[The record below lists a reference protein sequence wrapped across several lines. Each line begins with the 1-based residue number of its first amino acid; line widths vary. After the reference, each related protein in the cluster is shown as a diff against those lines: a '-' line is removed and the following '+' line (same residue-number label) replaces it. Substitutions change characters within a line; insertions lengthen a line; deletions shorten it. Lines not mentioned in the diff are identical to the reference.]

1 MVTKR
6 SLKGHEVPELH
17 IGEVFE
23 EFYRLESIL
32 NKSDQKSYIIIRLVT
47 IIDQFCRSVV
57 RHKLYGSSN
66 DSLGTI
72 ELEAPFIDNLIGAI
86 MENKRVSKEDIIA
99 ASYKFQNTAAIQKE
113 FKNAFQGLDRN
124 DYDELFKIRH
134 RLVHTINQ
142 SPPLETAKYYYLAE
156 KLMKNIVE
164 MHDSGNNFYRLKVF
178 ALQKLKNYD
187 ALVRCYND
195 ANAHYGKKIKK
206 NPKNLEVLDEWG
218 YVLWRLE
225 KHKESIRCYDKIIK
239 LDQSNDFAYEMKASV
254 LGDLK
259 DRAGAIECYDKI
271 IAMYPD
277 DPVGYYNQGIQLYE
291 FGEYKTAIKFFNT
304 AIKLDKNMSDAY
316 YMKGKSLQML
326 KKYNKSIDFFNTYM
340 QQQKES
346 EDPNVFLD
354 FGLSLQKNG
363 DSVKAIEYLVK
374 SLFLFERSE
383 FYHTHKDYYSG
394 MAWQGLQVHN
404 MAIVY
409 FKKVLDSE
417 PDYNEARLAM
427 GESLLEMGEHTDAIQ
442 CFDTVLQTE
451 PENRNAQ
458 GGKKAAL
465 AQSTIYTAE

>member
-1 MVTKR
+1 M
-6 SLKGHEVPELH
+6 
-17 IGEVFE
+17 
-23 EFYRLESIL
+23 
-32 NKSDQKSYIIIRLVT
+32 
-47 IIDQFCRSVV
+47 
-57 RHKLYGSSN
+57 LY
-66 DSLGTI
+66 
-72 ELEAPFIDNLIGAI
+72 
-86 MENKRVSKEDIIA
+86 
-99 ASYKFQNTAAIQKE
+99 
-113 FKNAFQGLDRN
+113 
-124 DYDELFKIRH
+124 
-134 RLVHTINQ
+134 
-142 SPPLETAKYYYLAE
+142 
-156 KLMKNIVE
+156 
-164 MHDSGNNFYRLKVF
+164 
-178 ALQKLKNYD
+178 
-187 ALVRCYND
+187 
-195 ANAHYGKKIKK
+195 
-206 NPKNLEVLDEWG
+206 EWG

-271 IAMYPD
+271 IAMCPD

-304 AIKLDKNMSDAY
+304 AIELDKNMSDAY

-326 KKYNKSIDFFNTYM
+326 KKYNKSVDFFNTYM

-394 MAWQGLQVHN
+394 MAWQGLKVHN

-427 GESLLEMGEHTDAIQ
+427 GESLLEMGEHTGAIQ
-442 CFDTVLQTE
+442 CFDIVLQTE

-465 AQSTIYTAE
+465 AQSKIYTAE